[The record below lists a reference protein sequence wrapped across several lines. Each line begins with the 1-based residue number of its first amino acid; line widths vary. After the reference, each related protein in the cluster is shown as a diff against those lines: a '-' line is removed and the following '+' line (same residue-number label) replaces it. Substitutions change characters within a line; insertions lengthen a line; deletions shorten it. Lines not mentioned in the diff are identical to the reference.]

1 MKHNFPHAPAHSSRS
16 HILLSVSVTTSQ
28 LAWLEK
34 GSRGAIPKEMV
45 LCGRSQLVPGLDVQ
59 AGLSE
64 DSFADLDV
72 DKDLLLQAAYSKDR
86 MHQSS
91 HHLELLV
98 EVGPVPSSEGMSG
111 AWL

>member
-1 MKHNFPHAPAHSSRS
+1 
-16 HILLSVSVTTSQ
+16 
-28 LAWLEK
+28 
-34 GSRGAIPKEMV
+34 MV
-45 LCGRSQLVPGLDVQ
+45 LCGLSQLVPGLDVQ

-64 DSFADLDV
+64 DGFVDLDV

-98 EVGPVPSSEGMSG
+98 EVGPVPSSECMSG
-111 AWL
+111 PWL